1 MTPLTIAFSFLSL
14 AIALLLIDLIL
25 PTAGI
30 LLALS
35 ILCGIA
41 ADIFAF
47 RAGRQIGIWM
57 LIGELALV
65 PIGAYLFVKWWPLTV
80 FGRRMIIQRPVSQ
93 PFTWESQKLVGKEGV
108 AIEDFLP
115 TGRIQIDGKLFDAMS
130 TKVTIVKDQRVV
142 VVDEEMGQLFVA
154 PKEATA
160 AMDSFSKTNSPSSSN
175 SVSSLNS
182 AGHQSALSDP
192 TKLPAENLGLQSLD
206 G

>member
-1 MTPLTIAFSFLSL
+1 VNPLTIAFSFLAL

-47 RAGRQIGIWM
+47 RAGTQVGIWM

-65 PIGAYLFVKWWPLTV
+65 PIGAYLFIKWWPLTA
-80 FGRRMIIQRPVSQ
+80 FGRRLIIQPPVSQ
-93 PFTWESQKLVGKEGV
+93 PFNWESQKLIGKEGV

-115 TGRIQIDGKLFDAMS
+115 TGRIQIEGKLFDAMS
-130 TKVTIVKDQRVV
+130 TKASIVKDQRVV

-154 PKEATA
+154 PKEAIST
-160 AMDSFSKTNSPSSSN
+160 MDLFSEADSAKPSN
-175 SVSSLNS
+175 DQSVL
-182 AGHQSALSDP
+182 ADP
-192 TKLPAENLGLQSLD
+192 INLPAENLGFQSLE